1 MSTLSAPQ
9 TMEEFRERLVQL
21 QETMPK
27 RVRQCADYVAENTD
41 RIAVSTVSQLAEE
54 AGVQPSAFM
63 RFCQVLG
70 FSGFSEM
77 QRLFRDSFK
86 QAWPDYSTRLQ
97 NLQEGHADDPSV
109 LLADFVEAGRV
120 SLEKLLVSVDEE
132 NLNASIGLLAKAP
145 VIHLIGY
152 RRAFP
157 VVSYLAYAFEKM
169 EIPAILHDGVGQ
181 LNAAHSIRKGDAV
194 IAVTFAPYSAETIEL
209 VAASKDLGA
218 DVVAITDAMAGPLQK
233 LGAIPLLVSEVDVG
247 AFRALSASL
256 SLAICLAVAV
266 GTHRGNK

>member
-1 MSTLSAPQ
+1 MSIMSAPQ
-9 TMEEFRERLVQL
+9 TMEDFRERLLQL

-27 RVRQCADYVAENTD
+27 RLRQCADYVLEHSD
-41 RIAVSTVSQLAEE
+41 KIAVSTVSQLAQE

-63 RFCQVLG
+63 RFCQLLG

-97 NLQEGHADDPSV
+97 NLQDGHADEPAA
-109 LLADFVEAGRV
+109 LLADFVEAGRI
-120 SLEKLLVSVDEE
+120 SLERLLVSVDEE
-132 NLNASIGLLAKAP
+132 SLRASVDLLSKAP

-157 VVSYLAYAFEKM
+157 VASYLAYAFEKM
-169 EIPAILHDGVGQ
+169 EIPSILHDGVGQ
-181 LNAAHSIRKGDAV
+181 LNAAHSIREGDAV
-194 IAVTFAPYSAETIEL
+194 VAVTFAPYSAETIEL

-266 GTHRGNK
+266 GTHRKG

>member
-77 QRLFRDSFK
+77 QRLFRDSFM
-86 QAWPDYSTRLQ
+86 QAWPDY
-97 NLQEGHADDPSV
+97 
-109 LLADFVEAGRV
+109 
-120 SLEKLLVSVDEE
+120 
-132 NLNASIGLLAKAP
+132 
-145 VIHLIGY
+145 
-152 RRAFP
+152 
-157 VVSYLAYAFEKM
+157 
-169 EIPAILHDGVGQ
+169 
-181 LNAAHSIRKGDAV
+181 
-194 IAVTFAPYSAETIEL
+194 
-209 VAASKDLGA
+209 
-218 DVVAITDAMAGPLQK
+218 
-233 LGAIPLLVSEVDVG
+233 
-247 AFRALSASL
+247 
-256 SLAICLAVAV
+256 
-266 GTHRGNK
+266 

>member
-1 MSTLSAPQ
+1 
-9 TMEEFRERLVQL
+9 
-21 QETMPK
+21 MPK

-41 RIAVSTVSQLAEE
+41 RIAVSTVSQLAQE

-70 FSGFSEM
+70 FTGFSEM

-86 QAWPDYSTRLQ
+86 QAWPDYTTRLQ

-109 LLADFVEAGRV
+109 LLADFAEAGRV
-120 SLEKLLVSVDEE
+120 SLERLLVSVDHE
-132 NLNASIGLLAKAP
+132 NLNASVDLLAKAP

-169 EIPAILHDGVGQ
+169 AIPAILHDGVGQ

-194 IAVTFAPYSAETIEL
+194 VAVTFAPYSAETIEL
-209 VAASKDLGA
+209 VAASKDLGR
-218 DVVAITDAMAGPLQK
+218 MLW
-233 LGAIPLLVSEVDVG
+233 PLLMLWRGLCRSSGRFPCSSQKWMSEPFAPCLPACLLPSAWRWRLG
-247 AFRALSASL
+247 RIAIKSSRLS
-256 SLAICLAVAV
+256 VV
-266 GTHRGNK
+266 